1 MGIPNSRVSDRV
13 DLPSAAC
20 GLSARGSF
28 VVQCV
33 ERAGVEVGIDD
44 PARRRTLRRRPGA
57 LFVLAGTIVA
67 ERWEGCDD
75 LRNTDLSVHV
85 TRWWSY
91 DCDDD
96 VQFSL
101 LEQRV
106 GDDDLINRNTIATF
120 GPDSLAEARN
130 RGFRTQ

>member
-1 MGIPNSRVSDRV
+1 M
-13 DLPSAAC
+13 
-20 GLSARGSF
+20 
-28 VVQCV
+28 VV
-33 ERAGVEVGIDD
+33 
-44 PARRRTLRRRPGA
+44 
-57 LFVLAGTIVA
+57 
-67 ERWEGCDD
+67 
-75 LRNTDLSVHV
+75 
-85 TRWWSY
+85 Y